1 MHSGGR
7 YSFSIADLPLYP
19 HVKLTAEGFPR
30 LLSTRKVDDDGSEY
44 FGPFLTRSGARILI
58 DFLNATFR
66 LRTCTMP
73 VDGSFP
79 VPCTQF
85 YARRCLAPCV
95 ESLCG
100 REEYLD
106 NVRLATL
113 FLMNDRKE
121 FGLSALALIDAAAER
136 LEFER
141 AAFFRDVL
149 TKVKAFW
156 ANPRQNVWLDD
167 AVDTYVV
174 DREAD
179 IVTIFII
186 TTRRMRTLG
195 SWTCGFQ
202 VFDETDVRE
211 LLADVIAQFYPVGVP
226 REVRVPFDFPG
237 RHELSRRLSNKSG
250 RPVRIIVEGQVPER
264 VTALK
269 ALART
274 KLNLDLENLKPVLTP
289 EKVQGQLVKRFSLS
303 VPPSRIEAFD
313 AAHISG
319 TFTTAGMS
327 VWQDGRLQSAEYRA
341 ALSEDAG
348 EIATLKNFL
357 FQRFSGT
364 GGRRPEL
371 VLIDGGRAHVNAA
384 VGVLRALAIDDIFV
398 LGAVKP
404 PRRHGEVSHFIT
416 VDGERVEFDPES
428 AAMRMLR
435 LLRDEAHEL
444 ANSAHQQ
451 SRDMSHFYELA
462 AILPSLNE
470 RERQVLMA
478 RLGSIKQIVSAEPTR
493 IADVLG
499 PMRSMLVRQDMEIYR
514 RGDSNKP
521 MPLIVPIR
529 YDDPNGE
536 AGDLRPIKTIHRTR
550 LSE

>member
-19 HVKLTAEGFPR
+19 HVKLTSEVFPR
-30 LLSTRKVDDDGSEY
+30 LLSTRKIEDDGSEY
-44 FGPFLTRSGARILI
+44 FGPFLTRSAARILI

-66 LRTCTMP
+66 LRTCTIP
-73 VDGSFP
+73 IDGTFP

-85 YARRCLAPCV
+85 YARRCVAPCV
-95 ESLCG
+95 KSLCG

-106 NVRLATL
+106 NVHLARL
-113 FLMNDRKE
+113 FLRNERKE
-121 FGLSALALIDAAAER
+121 FELSSLALIDAAAER

-141 AAFFRDVL
+141 AGFFRDIL
-149 TKVKAFW
+149 LKAKSFW
-156 ANPRQNVWLDD
+156 ANPRQNVWLDE

-174 DREAD
+174 DRAAD
-179 IVTIFII
+179 IITIFII

-195 SWTCGFQ
+195 SWTCEFQ
-202 VFDETDVRE
+202 IFDETDVRE
-211 LLADVIAQFYPVGVP
+211 LLAGVIAQFYPVGVP

-237 RHELSRRLSNKSG
+237 RHELSRRLSNNAG
-250 RPVRIIVEGQVPER
+250 RPVKMIVEGQVPER

-274 KLNLDLENLKPVLTP
+274 KLNLDLENLKPVVTP
-289 EKVQGQLVKRFSLS
+289 EKLQRQLVRKFGLM

-327 VWQDGRLQSAEYRA
+327 VWQNGRLHSEEYRA

-348 EIATLKNFL
+348 EIATLKNFI
-357 FQRFSGT
+357 FQRFSGVE
-364 GGRRPEL
+364 GRRPEL
-371 VLIDGGRAHVNAA
+371 VLIDGGKAHVNAA
-384 VGVLRALAIDDIFV
+384 VGVLRSLSIDDIFV
-398 LGAVKP
+398 IGAVKP
-404 PRRHGEVSHFIT
+404 PRRHGEVSHFLT
-416 VDGERVEFDPES
+416 ADGTRVDFDPDN
-428 AAMRMLR
+428 AAMRVLR

-462 AILPSLNE
+462 AIFPSLNE
-470 RERQVLMA
+470 RERQLLMA
-478 RLGSIKQIVSAEPTR
+478 RLGSIKQIVNSEPAR
-493 IADVLG
+493 IADILG
-499 PMRSMLVRQDMEIYR
+499 PQRSKLFQRDLEVHR
-514 RGDSNKP
+514 RGESKKQV
-521 MPLIVPIR
+521 PLIVPIR

-536 AGDLRPIKTIHRTR
+536 AGDLRPIKTTNRTHR
-550 LSE
+550 SE

>member
-1 MHSGGR
+1 
-7 YSFSIADLPLYP
+7 
-19 HVKLTAEGFPR
+19 
-30 LLSTRKVDDDGSEY
+30 
-44 FGPFLTRSGARILI
+44 
-58 DFLNATFR
+58 
-66 LRTCTMP
+66 
-73 VDGSFP
+73 
-79 VPCTQF
+79 
-85 YARRCLAPCV
+85 
-95 ESLCG
+95 
-100 REEYLD
+100 
-106 NVRLATL
+106 
-113 FLMNDRKE
+113 
-121 FGLSALALIDAAAER
+121 
-136 LEFER
+136 
-141 AAFFRDVL
+141 
-149 TKVKAFW
+149 
-156 ANPRQNVWLDD
+156 
-167 AVDTYVV
+167 
-174 DREAD
+174 
-179 IVTIFII
+179 
-186 TTRRMRTLG
+186 
-195 SWTCGFQ
+195 
-202 VFDETDVRE
+202 
-211 LLADVIAQFYPVGVP
+211 
-226 REVRVPFDFPG
+226 
-237 RHELSRRLSNKSG
+237 
-250 RPVRIIVEGQVPER
+250 
-264 VTALK
+264 
-269 ALART
+269 
-274 KLNLDLENLKPVLTP
+274 
-289 EKVQGQLVKRFSLS
+289 LVKRFSLS